1 MVTIKQ
7 VAAHAGVSF
16 KTVSRVVNHDS
27 TVKDANRE
35 KVLKSIKEL
44 GYRPNRAAS
53 LTRRKKSN
61 IYAIIADELLSVPYT
76 FDIIRGAQEIAWK
89 KNKELL
95 ILNVN
100 DTQESIDRAIESLLE
115 YRVEGVIYSAMYH
128 RAIQVADELKKIPTI
143 LANCFPAEDNL
154 PCVVPDEVQA
164 GEEITTALINQGYRR
179 IAFLNLNEDIVA
191 AKGRKKGVI
200 KAFKQHKLPLDD
212 LLIES
217 VIIKQ
222 NDGVERSTSRESAA
236 RIIDNFN
243 RKYNKK
249 DIYFMGFHPYNPPNE
264 EEQEFLL
271 DPTGD
276 TTDLPDSKIEFSMML
291 IQKFSQLY
299 EASDRLHR
307 MGYYDKWPED
317 YYHEVVSSRQKQY
330 KKLFM

>member
-27 TVKDANRE
+27 TVKDVNRE
-35 KVLKSIKEL
+35 KVLKAIKEL

-53 LTRRKKSN
+53 LTRRKNSN

-89 KNKELL
+89 TNKELL

-100 DTQESIDRAIESLLE
+100 DSQESIDRAIESLLE

-128 RAIQVADELKKIPTI
+128 RAVQVSDELKKIPTI
-143 LANCFPAEDNL
+143 LANCFPVDNNL

-164 GEEITTALINQGYRR
+164 GEEIASALINKGYRR

-191 AKGRKKGVI
+191 AKGRKEGVI
-200 KAFKQHKLPLDD
+200 KAFKQHGLPLSD

-217 VIIKQ
+217 VIVTH

-236 RIIDNFN
+236 RIIDNF
-243 RKYNKK
+243 KP
-249 DIYFMGFHPYNPPNE
+249 DAIICGQDPMAIEIYFVVHDKGMIIGEDIGIASFDNWGSIPELLQPNLTTMALPHHEMGRWAMEY
-264 EEQEFLL
+264 LIACR
-271 DPTGD
+271 
-276 TTDLPDSKIEFSMML
+276 TDIVHQHLPFKLIKRDSF
-291 IQKFSQLY
+291 
-299 EASDRLHR
+299 
-307 MGYYDKWPED
+307 
-317 YYHEVVSSRQKQY
+317 
-330 KKLFM
+330 